1 MFYRM
6 IQTIK
11 VSDLYT
17 VLSNGKS
24 RYFLVELEL
33 GSAIHERFL
42 TYYAIKVRY
51 QLLQLLKI
59 ALYSI
64 SKYIKKLYALS
75 TLTSP
80 DHKI

>member
-1 MFYRM
+1 MFYRT
-6 IQTIK
+6 IQTKK

-17 VLSNGKS
+17 VLSNGKL

-33 GSAIHERFL
+33 GSAIHEYFL
-42 TYYAIKVRY
+42 TYYAIKVY
-51 QLLQLLKI
+51 HQLVQLLKI

-75 TLTSP
+75 T
-80 DHKI
+80 